1 MHEWQYTALCPIPF
15 KGDFKL
21 QFRSKV
27 GHVFSGNLS
36 REWGP
41 EFVEVSIEGLN
52 IIAIAPLANFTDWRF
67 QPNEK
72 GETDDR

>member
-15 KGDFKL
+15 KGDFEL

-27 GHVFSGNLS
+27 GHVFSGGLS
-36 REWGP
+36 KEWGP
-41 EFVEVSIEGLN
+41 EFVEVSIEGSD
-52 IIAIAPLANFTDWRF
+52 IIAIAPLTYFTDWRF
-67 QPNEK
+67 LPIEK

>member
-1 MHEWQYTALCPIPF
+1 MFEWQFTALSPIPF
-15 KGDFKL
+15 KGDFNI

-27 GHVFSGNLS
+27 GHIFSGCLS

-41 EFVEVSIEGLN
+41 EFVEVSIDGSD
-52 IIAIAPLANFTDWRF
+52 IIAIAPLTYFTDWRF
-67 QPNEK
+67 HPNEK